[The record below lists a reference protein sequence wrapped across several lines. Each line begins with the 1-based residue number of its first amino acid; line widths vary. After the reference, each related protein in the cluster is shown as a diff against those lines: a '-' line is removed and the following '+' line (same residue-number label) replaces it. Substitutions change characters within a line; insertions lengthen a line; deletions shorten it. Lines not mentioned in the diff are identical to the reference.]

1 MAKRLL
7 KRYAGLS
14 SGQAREVY
22 EKSRGTFIQQ
32 SRAVPPAQ
40 KALYHA
46 ELGAG
51 KSRVVRNFF
60 DLSPADAEAI
70 AERLQASLDRR
81 LAAGS

>member
-1 MAKRLL
+1 MKTV
-7 KRYAGLS
+7 KT
-14 SGQAREVY
+14 
-22 EKSRGTFIQQ
+22 SRGTAIQR
-32 SRAVPPAQ
+32 SNDIGAEQ

-60 DLSPADAEAI
+60 DLSPADVEAI